1 MKNIVVGGLCLKD
14 EDSKIFFTDSGRS
27 SLFSIYS
34 LSDIKRVIKNI
45 VLFKIDYV

>member
-1 MKNIVVGGLCLKD
+1 MKNRVWGGELCLKD

-27 SLFSIYS
+27 SLFFY
-34 LSDIKRVIKNI
+34 LFFKRVIKNI